1 MSEVRKDLADMFL
14 GDVGAEVLDDDSDD
28 LNGVFGGVG
37 VGGVGRRAIGDL
49 SSRHAYYNY
58 ANYLLEINN

>member
-1 MSEVRKDLADMFL
+1 MFL